1 MYAEI
6 YLVDDMEMVNL
17 VHQVLI
23 RKLGL
28 EDKTKSFTDPEEALD
43 DLRFNAK
50 KSEPVLVLLDIS
62 MPVMSG
68 YEFLE
73 FMVLEDFPTNID
85 VMIVTSSQSE
95 DDRTLA
101 EQFPQYVLDYVA
113 KPLQIEKLRKYTEK
127 KRSA

>member
-1 MYAEI
+1 MYTEI

-43 DLRFNAK
+43 DLRFNVK

-95 DDRTLA
+95 EDRTLA

>member
-1 MYAEI
+1 MYTEI

-43 DLRFNAK
+43 DLRFNVK
-50 KSEPVLVLLDIS
+50 KSEPILVLLDIS

-95 DDRTLA
+95 EDRTLA

>member
-1 MYAEI
+1 MYTEI

-43 DLRFNAK
+43 DLRFNVK

>member
-1 MYAEI
+1 MYTEI

-43 DLRFNAK
+43 DLRFNVK
-50 KSEPVLVLLDIS
+50 KSEPILVLLDIS